1 MASEFLFLEEVAA
14 EIRTP
19 LSTVRYWIITG
30 KLPSI
35 RPGRRRLVRRSD
47 LERFLAASGGDSAAP
62 ASTPPSS
69 SGGDS
74 KT

>member
-1 MASEFLFLEEVAA
+1 MPSEFLFLEEVAS

-19 LSTVRYWIITG
+19 LSTVRYWVMIG

-47 LERFLAASGGDSAAP
+47 LERFLAASGGNTAATAPDPP
-62 ASTPPSS
+62 AS
-69 SGGDS
+69 SGDDGS
-74 KT
+74 P

>member
-1 MASEFLFLEEVAA
+1 MPSEFLFLEEVAS
-14 EIRTP
+14 ETRTP

-47 LERFLAASGGDSAAP
+47 LDRFLAASGDSSA
-62 ASTPPSS
+62 ASTPPSPT
-69 SGGDS
+69 SGGDCNS
-74 KT
+74 R